1 MSMNRY
7 LITLLILLL
16 PGCSS
21 KYEQLYNQKL
31 AFYSYVAGNVHAN
44 NLSEEYN
51 SKLYATPAS
60 CQKVITTLIALKGLG
75 PEYKYATEAYIIN
88 RNGKIRDLIIKFSGD
103 PTLTSDKLV
112 NLLQPLKNAKI
123 TGHVM
128 LDSSFFKTSPY
139 SHNLMLDD
147 IGTDYATPVSAINID
162 KNLIS
167 VKISPKKPGE
177 LAAVLADS
185 GYDIKSD
192 VITNNQKTAVKL
204 TLFDGV
210 IHVRGNINSADLLL
224 ELKISPANHDQY
236 ILNKVRSVL
245 SALNIK
251 GRVKI
256 IKNKEFN
263 DKLDECVNRIESSSL
278 KEIIKPALK
287 ISDNLVFDSLYLTFI
302 HSYCDEDI
310 KDWEQ
315 GSNIIKKL
323 ISKHFGIDTDGALF
337 VDGSGLSRYNRA
349 QPITLLLL
357 LKKGFDIPEFID
369 ALATPGEENSTL
381 KNRTKLSN
389 TIKAKTGNMSGISCL
404 CGYNFAKNNP
414 KAFVFMSSGFAPPSK
429 EMFEVMDNFISK
441 NLEE

>member
-1 MSMNRY
+1 MNKH
-7 LITLLILLL
+7 LIILLILLL
-16 PGCSS
+16 SGCTS
-21 KYEQLYNQKL
+21 KYGELYNQKS
-31 AFYSYVAGNVHAN
+31 AFYSYVAGNINDN

-51 SKLYATPAS
+51 SKVYATPAS
-60 CQKVITTLIALKGLG
+60 CQKVITTLIALKALG
-75 PEYKYATEAYIIN
+75 PEYKYATEASVIN
-88 RNGKIRDLIIKFSGD
+88 KNGKIQDVIIKFSGD
-103 PTLTSDKLV
+103 PTLTSDKLAD
-112 NLLQPLKNAKI
+112 LLQPLKNTKI
-123 TGHVM
+123 NGYIM

-167 VKISPKKPGE
+167 VKISPKKLGE
-177 LAAVLADS
+177 LAAILADS
-185 GYDIKSD
+185 GYEIKSE
-192 VITNNQKTAVKL
+192 VITNSEKTAVKL
-204 TLFDGV
+204 TWVDGA
-210 IHVRGNINSADLLL
+210 IHAKGNINSAEHLL
-224 ELKISPANHDQY
+224 ELKISPANHDKY

-263 DKLDECVNRIESSSL
+263 DKLDEYINRIESTSL

-287 ISDNLVFDSLYLTFI
+287 ISDNLVFDSLYLTVI
-302 HSYCDEDI
+302 HSCSDEAI

-315 GSNIIKKL
+315 GHNIIKKL

-337 VDGSGLSRYNRA
+337 VDGSGLSRYNRT
-349 QPITLLLL
+349 QPITLLIL

-389 TIKAKTGNMSGISCL
+389 IIKAKTGNMSGISCL
-404 CGYNFAKNNP
+404 CGYSFAKNNP
-414 KAFVFMSSGFAPPSK
+414 KAFVFMSSSFAPPSK
-429 EMFEVMDNFISK
+429 EMFEVMDNFVSK
-441 NLEE
+441 NLGE